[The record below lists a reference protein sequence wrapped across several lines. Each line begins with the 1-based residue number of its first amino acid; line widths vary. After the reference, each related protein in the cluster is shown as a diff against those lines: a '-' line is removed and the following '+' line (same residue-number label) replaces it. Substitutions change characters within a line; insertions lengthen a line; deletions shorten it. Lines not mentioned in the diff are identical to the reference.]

1 MSKKNEKKIE
11 IPEGIKIIFDTLDN
25 VCLPLIKGIGQ
36 SLTTISNVA
45 SELAI
50 HILPYSGMINVT
62 GYVKH
67 ITESEKLSEEQVN
80 TLSKSV
86 LYYLSSGDKK
96 KKSAGMKTMVT
107 CPHCQKTFNLASADK
122 KKMLVKPVKK

>member
-1 MSKKNEKKIE
+1 MAKKNNKTVEA
-11 IPEGIKIIFDTLDN
+11 IPEGLKVIFDSLDN
-25 VCLPLIKGIGQ
+25 VCIPLIKGINKT
-36 SLTTISNVA
+36 LTTVSNIA
-45 SELAI
+45 ADLAA
-50 HILPYSGMINVT
+50 HILPYAKVINVT

-96 KKSAGMKTMVT
+96 KSSGMKTIVT
-107 CPHCQKTFNLASADK
+107 CPHCQKKFNLASADK
-122 KKMLVKPVKK
+122 TKVKK